1 MIGFCARLE
10 AILLKNPIDLFF
22 FAPDDV
28 PIIAISF
35 PPLSVV
41 ESFKDAVPERCFEF
55 DILAACDREYGGLG

>member
-10 AILLKNPIDLFF
+10 PILLKNPVDLFF

-41 ESFKDAVPERCFEF
+41 ESLIDAVPERCFEF
-55 DILAACDREYGGLG
+55 DILAGCGREYGGLG